1 MVGRHI
7 SVEWGGGAWYA
18 GVIVAYTNGQHVV
31 VYEDGET
38 RSYSLSEKKVRLLII
53 CTPTWHNA
61 SFTRT
66 TLSITRCFVPH
77 ALDAL
82 GPSRLHSLGP
92 LPHSSLTPPLCSQ
105 FLIGDDDDIYPQRE
119 FPLSVG
125 CRVSVMWSGGAWY
138 DGDVVELESRTRC
151 LLVYD
156 DGDQREYEVIDGRH
170 FRNTAGTVPFRVVSP
185 TLEPPLTGVVERWA
199 VDELCALYS
208 PDKVIRLLNMGFD
221 SAACKCALQRCG
233 GQSDQ
238 AAEWLMEH
246 STPRRSAVDP
256 FDLPDTKRTEEA
268 TENGA
273 DGNNDATVA
282 VVPPLAP
289 PFGHWRCDSMAQQVD
304 LVRSEMVG
312 MARERHLLC
321 MDIDML
327 VDVSPEGVRRAS
339 DGASYE
345 EYYDE
350 DSAGVR
356 GSWSGPRH
364 GRVLLDSQ
372 MADLESSSAFTL
384 VVALLGSLHHEDA
397 LQAVTRVVQEN
408 RMVLVHMIRTSSL
421 QGVSSTARSLHPSFS
436 SVRDMRAL
444 VGELVRSEA
453 LCGVGVSSL
462 AQGAAEGAYGEST
475 EMKEETE
482 TKQTATVQALDAPRL
497 TVTIVQTLVDEVAG
511 QLAHHIASA
520 GDDEGDG
527 DYGVV
532 GGPGKG
538 ARSEAGTPG
547 YIPPLAQ
554 DESLPSLLSVLPSVW
569 VLAVLAREVS
579 MLVTIGGEH
588 PGVHHACSIVL
599 RPTMFELLVRAAY
612 RSSGRLLLQV
622 ADLLADYTA
631 LYARAVGA
639 GIVNRDDWVAT
650 FHLLDP
656 LRVVYS
662 RRLDVEESE
671 MDERTSGNDRND
683 RNDRNAARC
692 TFAPSR
698 YLRSIGSVLQSCQTI
713 TAPVGGEGSGSILP
727 RVPLGVLGAPL
738 GVLVSASGFKAL
750 CGAFNFGQQAF
761 KDLWWMAVDRLSARQ
776 RASIA
781 GACTALTRV
790 PDLTRGEACEMI
802 HGGCG
807 FTIEELLCDEPDTR
821 QPEVRP
827 AVRGGAGGGG
837 CLPRRGRVLWLPS
850 YTSAAAMRRQL
861 CAWADAM

>member
-38 RSYSLSEKKVRLLII
+38 RSYSLSEKKVRLQIL
-53 CTPTWHNA
+53 CTPTWHTA
-61 SFTRT
+61 SFIRI

-77 ALDAL
+77 APDAFR
-82 GPSRLHSLGP
+82 PSCVHSFGP
-92 LPHSSLTPPLCSQ
+92 LPPLTPPLRPQ
-105 FLIGDDDDIYPQRE
+105 FLVGDDDDIYPQRE
-119 FPLSVG
+119 FPLGVG

-185 TLEPPLTGVVERWA
+185 TPEPPLTGMVERWA

-256 FDLPDTKRTEEA
+256 LDSPDTKRMEDA
-268 TENGA
+268 TEISA
-273 DGNNDATVA
+273 DGDNDATIA

-289 PFGHWRCDSMAQQVD
+289 PLGNWRCDSMAQQVD
-304 LVRSEMVG
+304 LVRSGMVG

-327 VDVSPEGVRRAS
+327 VDVSPEGVRRAG
-339 DGASYE
+339 DGASHE
-345 EYYDE
+345 EHYDE

-356 GSWSGPRH
+356 GSWPGPRH

-372 MADLESSSAFTL
+372 MADLVSSSAFTL

-408 RMVLVHMIRTSSL
+408 RMVLVHMLRTSSF
-421 QGVSSTARSLHPSFS
+421 QGVSSTARCIHPSFS

-453 LCGVGVSSL
+453 LCGVGVSSQ
-462 AQGAAEGAYGEST
+462 AQGAAGGASYGVST
-475 EMKEETE
+475 ELKEEKE

-520 GDDEGDG
+520 GDDEGGG
-527 DYGVV
+527 DYGVA

-538 ARSEAGTPG
+538 ERSEAGTPG
-547 YIPPLAQ
+547 YIPPPAQ
-554 DESLPSLLSVLPSVW
+554 DESSPSLPSVLPSVW
-569 VLAVLAREVS
+569 VLAVLAREMS
-579 MLVTIGGEH
+579 MLVTTCGEH

-631 LYARAVGA
+631 LYARAAGA

-662 RRLDVEESE
+662 RRLDVEETE
-671 MDERTSGNDRND
+671 TDERTPGNDGND

-698 YLRSIGSVLQSCQTI
+698 YLRSIGSVLQSCYTVA
-713 TAPVGGEGSGSILP
+713 TPVGGGGTDSISP

-738 GVLVSASGFKAL
+738 GVLMSASGFKAL

-761 KDLWWMAVDRLSARQ
+761 QDLWWMAVDRLSARQ

-807 FTIEELLCDEPDTR
+807 FTIEELLCDEPDAR

-827 AVRGGAGGGG
+827 TVRGGAGGGG
-837 CLPRRGRVLWLPS
+837 CLPRMGRVLWLPS